1 AMVTWNL
8 REQAER
14 PVLDY
19 AADHGKGILVKKAL
33 ASGHICLEGE
43 DPLTAGFELVFSH
56 PAVSSAIIGT
66 INPLQWRQKVTTVA
80 GSLERRT
87 AGSTACPLRGH
98 CAAVP
103 AAAPAEAA

>member
-1 AMVTWNL
+1 VAGFGRQLSGCYVARVIRNL
-8 REQAER
+8 RVHAEL

-66 INPLQWRQKVTTVA
+66 INPLHLRQDVTTVA
-80 GSLERRT
+80 GILERRT
-87 AGSTACPLRGH
+87 AGTTD
-98 CAAVP
+98 
-103 AAAPAEAA
+103 